1 MQIRSASRHRPA
13 QLNNGN
19 HMTTTFK
26 FDILNF
32 AATLRDKAKLTLAV
46 AATVIVAACGS
57 STNDIVGEY
66 SVQGKNGQEPIL
78 RVEKSDGNYAV
89 QEFHNGNWRVIQG
102 PVKELTKEQAQALF
116 GRAVTEPVNG
126 ISTKDFALVHV
137 PASWSNKDFPT
148 KTGYLLVSMLGPVE
162 LHKVK

>member
-1 MQIRSASRHRPA
+1 
-13 QLNNGN
+13 
-19 HMTTTFK
+19 MTTTFK

-89 QEFHNGNWRVIQG
+89 QEFHNEI
-102 PVKELTKEQAQALF
+102 
-116 GRAVTEPVNG
+116 GRA
-126 ISTKDFALVHV
+126 HV
-137 PASWSNKDFPT
+137 
-148 KTGYLLVSMLGPVE
+148 
-162 LHKVK
+162 

>member
-66 SVQGKNGQEPIL
+66 SVQGKNGQC
-78 RVEKSDGNYAV
+78 G
-89 QEFHNGNWRVIQG
+89 
-102 PVKELTKEQAQALF
+102 
-116 GRAVTEPVNG
+116 GR
-126 ISTKDFALVHV
+126 
-137 PASWSNKDFPT
+137 
-148 KTGYLLVSMLGPVE
+148 
-162 LHKVK
+162 

>member
-1 MQIRSASRHRPA
+1 
-13 QLNNGN
+13 
-19 HMTTTFK
+19 MTTACK
-26 FDILNF
+26 FDILGF
-32 AATLRDKAKLTLAV
+32 AATLRDKAKLILAI
-46 AATVIVAACGS
+46 ATTVIITACGS

-66 SVQGKNGQEPIL
+66 SVQGKNGLEPTL

-89 QEFHNGNWRVIQG
+89 QEFHNGNWRALQG
-102 PVKELTKEQAQALF
+102 PVKDLTKEQAQALF
-116 GRAVTEPVNG
+116 GRAVTEPVSG

-162 LHKVK
+162 LQKVK